1 MTKEESNKQINNED
15 YVMPELKEIDKA
27 YQKLK
32 EGIANIIKK

>member
-1 MTKEESNKQINNED
+1 MPKEENREQINNED

-32 EGIANIIKK
+32 EGLSNIIKK